1 MKTYFQ
7 LIELAG
13 RMPKGEHVFGKKTK
27 GFSIMVHKDQDRYV
41 TYVDGDRLDDYETQK
56 EAEKAGLEFVT
67 QYKKG

>member
-1 MKTYFQ
+1 
-7 LIELAG
+7 
-13 RMPKGEHVFGKKTK
+13 
-27 GFSIMVHKDQDRYV
+27 MVHKDQDRYV